1 MTLRRALMGSVTVS
15 AMLATPAFA
24 QIEDEII
31 VTATKREQ
39 TLQEVPVAVTVT
51 PAETIERA
59 QILDIA
65 DLQSVVPSLRVS
77 QNQNS
82 QQTTFEIRGFGNGGN
97 NVGIEPAVGVFI
109 DGVYRSRAAA
119 QIGDLPKLERIEVL
133 RGPQSTLFGKNSSA
147 GVISIVTAAPSFENE
162 GYVEAGIANYNGVNG
177 RAYLSGPINDTI
189 AASLGGSFT
198 KRDGYA
204 EPFLD
209 GLEDVN
215 DRDRWNVR
223 GQVMAEPSD
232 SVTLRVIGDYSRID
246 EICCHVAP
254 LIEGPTAGLV
264 RALGGELGNSNDP
277 FAYIDYSDADAV
289 NEIEDYGLSFHVN
302 ADVSDAVE
310 VVSISSYRRSDAF
323 YDSEVDYNTL
333 SVTDSVAVDTK
344 IDTFT
349 QELRLQGSGER
360 FDWLAGG
367 YLFYEDIEGSSQ
379 IANGDDFRPYLLTLT
394 GLSLGAPPAQAL
406 ATGEA
411 TIQSI
416 EQGLGLPVGT
426 FFPAQLNTREEYEQ
440 SNTSFSIFGNV
451 DYDITDA
458 LTFTVGAS
466 YIDDAKDVTFAQTI
480 NNELFSQLNLAGADA
495 AQVFTA
501 GGFQAAFPAAFMNTF
516 MLDFTPANVA
526 LVTSTPQGAAGFQ
539 ALQAGVLS
547 AVQAQVGAAAA
558 AGVLLQPCEPGQSFP
573 QCNQLLGLSALQFLP
588 PVVGYPNAVE
598 SGQTRDDDI
607 TYTLRLAYD
616 ITPSL
621 NIYGAYSTGFKAS
634 SFNLS
639 RDARPTPADF
649 QALDAAGLLPDQTAI
664 AITRAQLAAG
674 QGFGNY
680 TGTRF
685 AGPEES
691 EVFEV
696 GVKGRL
702 GFLGG
707 GNFAVTAFQQSIDGF
722 QTNIFQGTGFV
733 LNNAGEQRTRGLEWE
748 FSTRPV
754 TGLSLGFSGR
764 YLDAEYVDFVGA
776 AGVNGPVDASGET
789 VDGISPL
796 ALILQAEY
804 EFDLGNNMGAFVRG
818 DYLFESETDLV
829 GNVPGEDGNN
839 VVQGLPGLTREVSS
853 FNFAAGLGFDNG
865 VSIEGWVRNAFGDE
879 FLQSAFPGVVQTGT
893 FYGYPNQPRTYGVN
907 LRYDF

>member
-1 MTLRRALMGSVTVS
+1 MTLRRALMGTVTVS
-15 AMLATPAFA
+15 AMLATPALA
-24 QIEDEII
+24 QNTEFDEII

-147 GVISIVTAAPSFENE
+147 GVISIVSAAPTFDTE
-162 GYVEAGIANYNGVNG
+162 GYVEAGVANYGGVNG
-177 RAYLSGPINDTI
+177 RAFLSGPLGESVAGSI
-189 AASLGGSFT
+189 GGSLT

-204 EPFLD
+204 EPFIE

-215 DRDRWNVR
+215 DRNRWNLR
-223 GQVMAEPSD
+223 GQLLFEPTD
-232 SVTLRVIGDYSRID
+232 SLTMRVIADVSEID

-254 LIEGPTAGLV
+254 LIAGPTAGLI
-264 RALGGELGNSNDP
+264 RALGGELGDPSDP
-277 FAYIDYSDADAV
+277 FAYINYAERNPE
-289 NEIEDYGLSFHVN
+289 NEIQDYGVSFHVN
-302 ADVSDAVE
+302 ADLSDDVE
-310 VVSISSYRRSDAF
+310 VVSISSYRRNDSF
-323 YDSEVDYNTL
+323 YDSEVDYNSL
-333 SVTDSVAVDTK
+333 RVTDSVAVENV

-349 QELRLQGSGER
+349 QELRFQGSGDR
-360 FDWLAGG
+360 FDWLLGG
-367 YLFYEDIEGSSQ
+367 FLFYEDIDGNSQ
-379 IANGDDFRPYLLTLT
+379 LANGADFRPYLLTLT
-394 GLSLGAPPAQAL
+394 GLNLGATPATAL

-411 TIQSI
+411 TIQGI
-416 EQGLGLPVGT
+416 EQSLGFPVGT
-426 FFPAQLNTREEYEQ
+426 FFREQLNTREEYEQ
-440 SNTSFSIFGNV
+440 SNTSYSIFGNV
-451 DYDITDA
+451 DFDITDA

-480 NNELFSQLNLAGADA
+480 NNEDFSQLNLAGDA
-495 AQVFTA
+495 GRQVIFTQALAQQFQIVF
-501 GGFQAAFPAAFMNTF
+501 GLP
-516 MLDFTPANVA
+516 FTPQNVA
-526 LVTSTPQGAAGFQ
+526 LVTSTPQGAAGFAQ
-539 ALQAGVLS
+539 LQAGV
-547 AVQAQVGAAAA
+547 Q
-558 AGVLLQPCEPGQSFP
+558 AGVGQLNLLDPAQNP
-573 QCNQLLGLSALQFLP
+573 LLGLSALQFLP

-598 SGQTRDDDI
+598 SGQTRDDDF

-616 ITPSL
+616 ITPAL
-621 NIYGAYSTGFKAS
+621 NVYGAYSTGFKAS

-639 RDARPTPADF
+639 RDSRPTPATF
-649 QALDAAGLLPDQTAI
+649 AALDAAGLLPDQTAI
-664 AITRAQLAAG
+664 AITRAQLASG
-674 QGFGNY
+674 QAFGNY

-685 AGPEES
+685 AGPEDS

-696 GVKGRL
+696 GLKGRL
-702 GFLGG
+702 DFLGG
-707 GNFAVTAFQQSIDGF
+707 GNFAVTAFQQSIEGF

-776 AGVNGPVDASGET
+776 AGVNGPVDASGEE

-804 EFDLGNNMGAFVRG
+804 EFDLGANLGAFVRG
-818 DYLFESETDLV
+818 DYLYESETDLV
-829 GNVPGEDGNN
+829 GNIPGADGNN
-839 VVQGLPGLTREVSS
+839 TIPGLPALTREVSS

-865 VSIEGWVRNAFGDE
+865 ISLEGWIRNAFNDE
-879 FLQSAFPGVVQTGT
+879 YLQTGFPGVVQDGT
-893 FYGYPNQPRTYGVN
+893 FYGYPNAPRTYGVN